1 MKTIPARW
9 FTKGRIAS
17 IRVIVCHDM
26 EAPEGPL
33 TAENVAH
40 YFGTTTT
47 KASAHICV
55 DNNSAVRCVKD
66 SDTAWA
72 APGAN
77 SDGLQL
83 EIAGYMRQTRS
94 EWLDPYSKAAL
105 AQAAKVAADWAKA
118 YDIPIRHLTVAQLR
132 AGEKGFVGHVDVTQ
146 AYKRSTHTD
155 PGAGFPWGY
164 FLELVRDQLD
174 LTMTTEDIVK
184 ELPTLHAGGPT
195 GEHVE
200 TLQGLLIARSHP
212 EVKVTGVFDKVTF
225 DAVAE
230 FQEWAHLTRDGV
242 VGPKTWPAL
251 LRVA

>member
-9 FTKGRIAS
+9 FTKGRIAP
-17 IRVIVCHDM
+17 IRVIVAHDM

-55 DNNSAVRCVKD
+55 DNNSAVRCVQD
-66 SDTAWA
+66 GDTAWA

-118 YDIPIRHLTVAQLR
+118 YGIPIRHLTVAQLL
-132 AGEKGFVGHVDVTQ
+132 AGEKGFVGHVDVSQ
-146 AYKRSTHTD
+146 AYKRSDHTD
-155 PGAGFPWGY
+155 PGPGFPWDY
-164 FLELVRDQLD
+164 FLELVRDELD
-174 LTMTTEDIVK
+174 LPMTTEDIVK
-184 ELPTLHAGGPT
+184 ELPTLKLHDS

-200 TLQGLLIARSHP
+200 TLQGLLAARSHP
-212 EVKVTGVFDKVTF
+212 VKMTGVFDAPTAA
-225 DAVAE
+225 AVE
-230 FQEWAHLTRDGV
+230 GVQVWGKLVPDRV
-242 VGPKTWPAL
+242 VGPKTWAVL
-251 LRVA
+251 LRVAG

>member
-9 FTKGRIAS
+9 FTKGRIAP
-17 IRVIVCHDM
+17 IRVIVVHDM

-55 DNNSAVRCVKD
+55 DNNSAVRCVQD
-66 SDTAWA
+66 GDTAWA

-94 EWLDPYSKAAL
+94 QWLDAYSTAAL
-105 AQAAKVAADWAKA
+105 KQAAKVAADWAKA
-118 YDIPIRHLTVAQLR
+118 YGIPIRHLTVTQLR
-132 AGEKGFVGHVDVTQ
+132 AGKKGFVGHVDVSA
-146 AYKRSTHTD
+146 AYNRSDHTD
-155 PGAGFPWGY
+155 PGPGFPWEY
-164 FLELVRDQLD
+164 FLELVRDLLD
-174 LTMTTEDIVK
+174 QPLTTEDIVK
-184 ELPTLHAGGPT
+184 QLPTLHLGQT
-195 GEHVE
+195 GEGVE
-200 TLQGLLIARSHP
+200 TLQALLIARSHP
-212 EVKVTGVFDKVTF
+212 EVKVTGVFDDVTF
-225 DAVAE
+225 EALKEV
-230 FQEWAHLTRDGV
+230 QEWGGLVPDGV
-242 VGPKTWPAL
+242 VGSKTWPVL